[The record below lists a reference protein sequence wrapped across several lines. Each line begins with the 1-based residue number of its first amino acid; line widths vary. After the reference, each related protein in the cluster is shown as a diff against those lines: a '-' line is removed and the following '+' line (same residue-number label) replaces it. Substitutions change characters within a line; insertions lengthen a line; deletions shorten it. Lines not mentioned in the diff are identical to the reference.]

1 MRVPSSMHEACR
13 KAARGNPTKHKRAC
27 IVSTKTGGPL
37 PRPVHPRRRRIVWRQ
52 IDACE
57 QSDRRS
63 PCASQSDPGDLGI
76 KRVGLV
82 DSDGL
87 AVMTLHHSPQHSELV
102 SFYLGLVQSVQVV
115 GEGGFSHAS
124 QILTICQWSHLGLP
138 GSLCAVIL
146 PISLYQ
152 NV

>member
-27 IVSTKTGGPL
+27 IVSTKTGGTL

-82 DSDGL
+82 DSDGSGGDDAASL
-87 AVMTLHHSPQHSELV
+87 TAAFRV
-102 SFYLGLVQSVQVV
+102 GLVL
-115 GEGGFSHAS
+115 F
-124 QILTICQWSHLGLP
+124 
-138 GSLCAVIL
+138 
-146 PISLYQ
+146 
-152 NV
+152 